1 MEPVYSIIIPHYNTP
16 ELLVRCLRS
25 IPVRRDVQVIVVD
38 DCSPGATEYTI
49 KYPELS
55 RPFVEFY
62 STTEGGSAGRARNVG
77 LQHARG
83 RWCMFADA
91 DDYYEDGFLDK
102 ISRELDDSLEIL
114 YFNISGT
121 GHRAQLHQK
130 IFELYLTNH
139 DETEIRYH
147 IWEPWNKVFALQFIF
162 DNQLRFEE
170 VPVGNDAMFCLKAS
184 RAARHYHIIEQQLY
198 CLTDNIGSISY
209 RPLSFEREMDYAK
222 VRTRINLFMAEQGL
236 ELRYGYR
243 LFSIH
248 RFLRF
253 RREYGWCNSLQYA
266 CYISRHYGIFRALY
280 YNLARLKF
288 QNAHPDLIFCD

>member
-1 MEPVYSIIIPHYNTP
+1 M
-16 ELLVRCLRS
+16 
-25 IPVRRDVQVIVVD
+25 RRDVQVIVVD
-38 DCSPGATEYTI
+38 DCSPGAAEYLI

-55 RPFVEFY
+55 RPFVEFF
-62 STTEGGSAGRARNVG
+62 TTTKGGSAGRARNVG

-83 RWCMFADA
+83 QWCLFADA
-91 DDYYEDGFLDK
+91 DDYYEDGFLDI

-114 YFNISGT
+114 YFNISGI

-130 IFELYLTNH
+130 IFELYLTNR
-139 DETEIRYH
+139 DETEVRYH
-147 IWEPWNKVFALQFIF
+147 IWEPWNKVFSLQFIF
-162 DNQLRFEE
+162 DNQLLFEE

-184 RAARHYHIIEQQLY
+184 RAARHYRIIDQRLY
-198 CLTDNIGSISY
+198 CLTDNLGSISY
-209 RPLSFEREMDYAK
+209 RTLSFEREMDYTK
-222 VRTRINLFMAEQGL
+222 VRIRINLFMAEMNL

-266 CYISRHYGIFRALY
+266 SYIFRHYGIFRAMI
-280 YNLARLKF
+280 YNLTRLMF
-288 QNAHPDLIFCD
+288 QKAHPDLIYCD